1 MRCVPYVPVVRVTLT
16 IGSLLS
22 VGALCEDCVH
32 LVEGES
38 SPENPRDHGPRCL
51 GLSYDAPSELGGI
64 PLADDDMSS
73 GRTSR
78 QARSVAAGEVRGN

>member
-1 MRCVPYVPVVRVTLT
+1 MIPPASLTSQPLT

-32 LVEGES
+32 LVKGES
-38 SPENPRDHGPRCL
+38 SPEIPRDHGPCCL
-51 GLSYDAPSELGGI
+51 GFSRAATPRLGEI

-78 QARSVAAGEVRGN
+78 QAQRSGW

>member
-1 MRCVPYVPVVRVTLT
+1 MRVTLT

-22 VGALCEDCVH
+22 VGALCEGRVH

-38 SPENPRDHGPRCL
+38 SPENSRDHGPRCP
-51 GLSYDAPSELGGI
+51 GFSRAATPELGDI

-73 GRTSR
+73 G
-78 QARSVAAGEVRGN
+78 

>member
-1 MRCVPYVPVVRVTLT
+1 MVTM
-16 IGSLLS
+16 
-22 VGALCEDCVH
+22 CERRVH
-32 LVEGES
+32 LAEGES
-38 SPENPRDHGPRCL
+38 SPEIPRDHGPCCL
-51 GLSYDAPSELGGI
+51 GFSRAATPGLGEI